1 MVGTWSGVDYEWR
14 GILMIVIFYLF
25 QKVREHFP
33 FPLMQNGSIAFY
45 FSLDDALWSDWRNA
59 RLHRYSVL

>member
-1 MVGTWSGVDYEWR
+1 MERYSDDCNLLSVS
-14 GILMIVIFYLF
+14 
-25 QKVREHFP
+25 KVREHFP